1 MLNIGKNIF
10 YLLLEK
16 MGNEGSAMERNLFN
30 LKFAAKELER
40 SAKKC
45 EKDSVNEKQKLKRA
59 IEQGNMEG
67 AKIYAENSI
76 RNKNQA
82 LAFRRMSSRVDAVSQ
97 RVQTALTT
105 KKVTHSMA
113 GVVKS
118 MEAAM
123 KSMNLE
129 QISNLMDRFE
139 QQFESL
145 DVQSNVMSDAMQS
158 TTTMTTPQNEVDSL
172 MQQVADEAGIELN
185 QNLPQAQQSTIGVST
200 ASQDQDELTQRLAK
214 LRQT

>member
-1 MLNIGKNIF
+1 
-10 YLLLEK
+10 

-45 EKDSVNEKQKLKRA
+45 EKDTSNEKIKLKRA

-67 AKIYAENSI
+67 AKIYAENAI

-97 RVQTALTT
+97 RVQTAVTT

-118 MEAAM
+118 MESAM

-145 DVQSNVMSDAMQS
+145 DVQSSVMSDAMQS
-158 TTTMTTPQNEVDSL
+158 TTTMTTPQNEVDAL

-185 QNLPQAQQSTIGVST
+185 QNLPQAQSATIGVST

>member
-1 MLNIGKNIF
+1 
-10 YLLLEK
+10 

-30 LKFAAKELER
+30 LKFAAKDLER

-45 EKDSVNEKQKLKRA
+45 EKDSVNEKLKLKRA

-97 RVQTALTT
+97 RVQTALAT

-185 QNLPQAQQSTIGVST
+185 QNLPQAQQSAIGVST

>member
-1 MLNIGKNIF
+1 
-10 YLLLEK
+10 

-45 EKDSVNEKQKLKRA
+45 EKDSSNEKLKLKRA

-97 RVQTALTT
+97 RVQTAVTT

-118 MEAAM
+118 MESAM

-139 QQFESL
+139 SQFESL
-145 DVQSNVMSDAMQS
+145 DVQSSVMSDAMQS

-185 QNLPQAQQSTIGVST
+185 QNLPQAQSATIGIST

>member
-1 MLNIGKNIF
+1 
-10 YLLLEK
+10 

-45 EKDSVNEKQKLKRA
+45 EKDSVNEKLKLKRA

-185 QNLPQAQQSTIGVST
+185 QNLPQANQSAIGVST